1 MKKKIIFIIIE
12 SVKRELDSKIL
23 LSLKALKRNYRVLIG
38 HKGALRELIKD
49 TNPGIMLLKS
59 FGPRNTK
66 NIDFLKKKNFKIV
79 SSDEELITAIDFD
92 DKLNYRINNENI
104 YKLDMFLAVGEKSD
118 IPILKKRYNF
128 LMAKVVLIGNMRLE
142 LLKKKYRNIF
152 EKNSELIK
160 KKFGNFFLLLTCF
173 PHINKVQPSHRID
186 WVYHRI
192 VEFGDDPDS
201 SGIHLANEQ
210 VILQRETLMQTL
222 KFINNFS
229 KNFPNKNL
237 IISPHPNEKVD
248 FWKNFLD
255 KKKFKNIFLNLE
267 KFSSTNDF
275 IHSCEICISSN
286 STALLEAFFLEKNV
300 INFLAKNPNLAEIN
314 LLKKISKVVRSE
326 DELITAIKDIEK
338 IKCKNTTAVDELDE
352 IANFK
357 ENFDSFET
365 VLNSLD
371 KLPEV
376 NTYDSLF
383 KNSFYAIIN
392 KLRMFKTFIKK
403 MISFKLRL
411 KPRIKYLYEQKIG
424 NTLIKKNFIKRV
436 EHINSFEKTENL
448 IIKQIASEV
457 FLFDTHKKY

>member
-79 SSDEELITAIDFD
+79 SSDEELITAIDYD

-118 IPILKKRYNF
+118 IPILKKKYNF

-192 VEFGDDPDS
+192 VELGDDPDS

-210 VILQRETLMQTL
+210 VILQREILMQTL

-237 IISPHPNEKVD
+237 IISPHPNEKID

-338 IKCKNTTAVDELDE
+338 IKYKKTTAVDELDE

-424 NTLIKKNFIKRV
+424 NALIKKNFIKRV

>member
-79 SSDEELITAIDFD
+79 SSDEELITAIDYD

-192 VEFGDDPDS
+192 VELGDDPDS

-210 VILQRETLMQTL
+210 VILQREILMQTL

-237 IISPHPNEKVD
+237 IISPHPNEKID

-338 IKCKNTTAVDELDE
+338 IKYKKTTAVDELDE

-383 KNSFYAIIN
+383 KNSFYAIIS
-392 KLRMFKTFIKK
+392 KLRMFKIFIKK